1 MRAPHIGATLSAD
14 AAGKR
19 SWLNNIGL
27 LKLVLRDADDVE
39 VHVSSLLTQIV
50 RAKPL
55 PRARC
60 VLLSTLACCVGGKVA
75 LP

>member
-1 MRAPHIGATLSAD
+1 
-14 AAGKR
+14 
-19 SWLNNIGL
+19 
-27 LKLVLRDADDVE
+27 VLRDADDAE
-39 VHVSSLLTQIV
+39 VHVLSLLTQIV
-50 RAKPL
+50 RTTPL